1 MDPGR
6 TARVHPR
13 PAVAS
18 PTMSDPAPTDRE
30 PVVPGPDS
38 ILLTGRRALVTG
50 AARGIGRATALA
62 LARFGADVAVC
73 DRLGDELADTVAQIE
88 ALGRQAPSAVL
99 DVRDVDA
106 VDAWVSSLEREW
118 GSLDVIVNNAGGGFV
133 SAVADMS
140 PKGQAALIAENFTQ
154 VVDVTRRCLPMLR
167 ASTAA
172 DGASIVNIT
181 SVAAHRAGPGFG
193 IYSAMKSAVTSM
205 TRTLALELAEDRI
218 RVNAI
223 APDMIPTP
231 GDAGLIEA
239 SAAMSATDWAATPW
253 PDRGDPGDVAAA
265 VVWLAGAMSRFVTG
279 STVHV
284 DGGTFAASG
293 WKRSVDGG
301 PWVL

>member
-1 MDPGR
+1 
-6 TARVHPR
+6 
-13 PAVAS
+13 
-18 PTMSDPAPTDRE
+18 MSTPAPTDPE
-30 PVVPGPDS
+30 ALAPSPDS
-38 ILLTGRRALVTG
+38 ILLTGRCALVTG
-50 AARGIGRATALA
+50 AARGIGKASALA

-73 DRLGDELADTVAQIE
+73 DRLGDELAGTVAEIE
-88 ALGRQAPSAVL
+88 ALGRRAPAAVL
-99 DVRDVDA
+99 DVRDTDA
-106 VDAWVSSLEREW
+106 VDAWVTELEGEW
-118 GSLDVIVNNAGGGFV
+118 GALDVLVNNAGGGFV
-133 SAVADMS
+133 SSVAAMS
-140 PKGQAALIAENFTQ
+140 AKGQAALIAENFTQ
-154 VVDVTRRCLPMLR
+154 VADVTRRLLPMLR
-167 ASTAA
+167 SA
-172 DGASIVNIT
+172 DPVGGASIINIT
-181 SVAAHRAGPGFG
+181 SVEAHRAGPGFG
-193 IYSAMKSAVTSM
+193 IYSAMKSAVTSL

-231 GDAGLIEA
+231 GDAGLIED